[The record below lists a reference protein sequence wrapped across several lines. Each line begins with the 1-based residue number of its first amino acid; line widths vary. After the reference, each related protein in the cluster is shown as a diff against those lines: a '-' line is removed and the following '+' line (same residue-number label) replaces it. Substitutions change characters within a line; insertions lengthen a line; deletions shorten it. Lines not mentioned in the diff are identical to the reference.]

1 MEDTTDIALG
11 TTTAV
16 GLAVC
21 ALCALGYAWRTS
33 RPPRMKPSRS
43 DTDLTLIL
51 ENSVPSASA
60 LTIRRPPEDP
70 TIEGP
75 SGGRYA

>member
-1 MEDTTDIALG
+1 MDVTDTALAACAG
-11 TTTAV
+11 I
-16 GLAVC
+16 GLAIC
-21 ALCALGYAWRTS
+21 AACALGYAWRTAL
-33 RPPRMKPSRS
+33 PPRMKPSRS